1 MNFLNFEIDL
11 INYLQFDAKKI
22 LKKILCYSYFVI
34 IESCVKNVCY
44 FI

>member
-22 LKKILCYSYFVI
+22 LKKIYVI
-34 IESCVKNVCY
+34 LTSLLLKVV
-44 FI
+44 